1 MGIDMSN
8 KLFSKGASSLDDPG
22 TGIGQSDWGR
32 VVIRYTTVW
41 RPPTD
46 VYERAGQL
54 IVLIEIAGM
63 RDQDFQ
69 IVLQDRRLTVSGV
82 RRHVQES
89 GAAAYHQMEIPRGEF
104 RTEVHVPWT
113 IKREDVSA
121 IYRDGLL
128 RIELPKQ
135 EAQHIHIVNVSS
147 HEET

>member
-1 MGIDMSN
+1 MSH
-8 KLFSKGASSLDDPG
+8 KLFSKGTGPLDDQG
-22 TGIGQSDWGR
+22 TGISQSDWPR
-32 VVIRYTTVW
+32 VVIRYTSVW

-46 VYERAGQL
+46 VYERSGKL

-69 IVLQDRRLTVSGV
+69 IVLQDTRLTVSGV
-82 RRHVQES
+82 RRNVQET
-89 GAAAYHQMEIPRGEF
+89 GAVAYHQMEIPRGEF
-104 RTEVHVPWT
+104 KTEVHVPWT
-113 IKREDVSA
+113 IRREDVSA

-135 EAQHIHIVNVSS
+135 EAQQIHIVNVSS